1 MDSLTM
7 KLHHKFVTAVQTI
20 NNLVIATLVNRKIC
34 YNLFNKANDGESNCQ
49 VVNGHLLV
57 EDTR

>member
-1 MDSLTM
+1 M

-34 YNLFNKANDGESNCQ
+34 YNLFNQANDGESNCQ